1 MNRFNKESTEIVEN
15 DCTVY
20 KFEARAP
27 YEGFIL
33 VLVIVVI
40 VVLLIWWLYTK
51 IK

>member
-1 MNRFNKESTEIVEN
+1 MNRLKKESTENIEN
-15 DCTVY
+15 DCIVY
-20 KFEARAP
+20 KFEARPP

-40 VVLLIWWLYTK
+40 IVLLIWWLYTK